1 MNIKNILDTF
11 SLKERIALITG
22 GAGYFGQQFVP
33 GLIDFGADKVII
45 IERPGVKNPFPK
57 KYARRIVWYEVDL
70 YDREITNRAYN
81 EILKKYKRVDI
92 LINNAFEFSPRTG
105 FGQERKV
112 LEKAT
117 YEQFLLSFES
127 GIWWAFQA
135 SQKFGLKM
143 KVRGKGVIINI
154 ASPYGVIAPSPLTYE
169 GFEHNPNPPS
179 YGVIKGG
186 LLAMTR
192 YCASFMA
199 PVRVNALLPGAIPN
213 LKERVHR
220 AGKSYKDDFLVKLAE
235 RMILG
240 RVGRVEELV
249 GPLIFLASDASSYV
263 TGHSLH
269 VDGGWTVI

>member
-1 MNIKNILDTF
+1 MNTF
-11 SLKERIALITG
+11 SLKRKIILITG

-33 GLIDFGADKVII
+33 GLLDFGADKVII
-45 IERPGVKNPFPK
+45 VEKPGTKNPFPK
-57 KYARRIVWYEVDL
+57 KYAPRIAWYEVDL
-70 YDREITNRAYN
+70 YDREAADRIYDA
-81 EILKKYKRVDI
+81 IIKKHKKIDV

-105 FGQERKV
+105 FGAERNV

-117 YEQFLLSFES
+117 HEQFFLSFES

-135 SQKFGLKM
+135 TQKFGLIM
-143 KVRGKGVIINI
+143 QRRGKGTIINI

-169 GFEHNPNPPS
+169 GFEHAPNPPS
-179 YGVIKGG
+179 YGIMKAG
-186 LLAMTR
+186 LLQMTR

-213 LKERVHR
+213 LKEKIHR
-220 AGKSYKDDFLVKLAE
+220 AGKSYRDGFLDSLSK

-240 RVGRVEELV
+240 RCGDASELV

-263 TGHSLH
+263 TAHSLH
-269 VDGGWTVI
+269 VDGGWTQI